1 MIYAHVDQDINIRT
15 AVEEENK
22 SDITIRR
29 MLKQYKCIK

>member
-1 MIYAHVDQDINIRT
+1 MIHVHADQDINIRT

-29 MLKQYKCIK
+29 MLKQHKCIK